1 MSSMVLDLTKEVYM
15 CNSKKKAHW
24 QHIAELVKATPK
36 DTLKKAFAD
45 AHVPAEVT
53 VYDGTIHGWC
63 VRDMPPQNGKPIYS
77 RPDAERAWGH
87 LLSLYKT
94 SLA

>member
-1 MSSMVLDLTKEVYM
+1 
-15 CNSKKKAHW
+15 
-24 QHIAELVKATPK
+24 
-36 DTLKKAFAD
+36 LKKTFAD

-53 VYDGTIHGWC
+53 VYEGTIHGWC
-63 VRDMPPQNGKPIYS
+63 VRDMPPQAGKPIYS